1 MRKIVF
7 LLLILLSGLVTYHEA
22 KGATRIYIPV
32 QFVVVNGDFS
42 ESMIYLRR
50 EGETVAS
57 FRGQKNLR
65 LRLDFN
71 TEYTIDFTK
80 PGYITKTIRVNTKVE
95 EDRKKYGFDPY
106 KIGVRLFKQYEGV
119 NTVIYNQPVASIR
132 YLAEMDD
139 FGYDTDYTK
148 SILSALSRTEEI
160 LEKRAKD
167 EIEEMEARAARD
179 KAEMKAKKAIAA
191 TPIKNPE
198 KIQVEEKV
206 TESKAIEKSNDVLQE
221 PKQDQAP
228 TGLAGDDKTVV
239 KPFPVAKGEESLGGF
254 DKAGA
259 EEMPATGGGDD
270 GKEVQHVVLTETIG
284 AEKSPEQIVPEIESG
299 REIQKI
305 IEPNRTITVFR
316 IKNGTHIE
324 EFRNVNYNWGG
335 MFYFMN
341 DATPISEHLFHYMT
355 QKPPSR

>member
-1 MRKIVF
+1 M
-7 LLLILLSGLVTYHEA
+7 LLILLSGLVTYHEA